1 MVTTHHPE
9 ISGTRAAILDA
20 AETVFA
26 EKGFSG
32 ARIDAIAAAA
42 GCNKSLIYQYFGNKL
57 ALYEILLA
65 QADREAGE
73 LQQRVFAPL
82 LAEPDLATD
91 AEQLRRFLT
100 VAFTAVF
107 DHLLSRPRL
116 LRILMWE
123 MAEGWQTYTQLR
135 IQPDAT
141 LDAQLAA
148 VLQRAQQAG
157 VLRHAYHPAIQ
168 LSTALQMCQTFLA
181 SLPFYQSLAPEADLT
196 SDSAIAEARAY
207 LVNLIVAGLTADPT

>member
-1 MVTTHHPE
+1 MTTTHHPE

-26 EKGFSG
+26 ENGFSG

-42 GCNKSLIYQYFGNKL
+42 GYNKSLIYQYFGNKL

-73 LQQRVFAPL
+73 LRMRVFAPL

-91 AEQLRRFLT
+91 AEQLRRFLRG
-100 VAFTAVF
+100 AFTAVF

-135 IQPDAT
+135 IQPDAA

-196 SDSAIAEARAY
+196 SDSAIAEAREY

>member
-1 MVTTHHPE
+1 MVTTNHPE

-26 EKGFSG
+26 ENGFSG

-42 GCNKSLIYQYFGNKL
+42 GYNKSLIYQYFGNKL

-73 LQQRVFAPL
+73 LRMRVFAPL

-91 AEQLRRFLT
+91 AEQLRRFLRG
-100 VAFTAVF
+100 AFTAVF

-135 IQPDAT
+135 IQPDAA

-148 VLQRAQQAG
+148 VLQRAQRAG

-196 SDSAIAEARAY
+196 SDSAIAEAREY